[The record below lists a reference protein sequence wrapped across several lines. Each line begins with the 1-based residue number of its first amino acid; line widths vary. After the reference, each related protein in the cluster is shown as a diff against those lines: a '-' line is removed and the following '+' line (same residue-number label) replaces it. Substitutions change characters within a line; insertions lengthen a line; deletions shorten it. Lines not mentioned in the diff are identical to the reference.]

1 VFAFGPVCTTTRSS
15 QHQDKDIKVTNHD
28 RQKIAVPFPNSSGI
42 WILQTR
48 LDWYIWKFM
57 PSNPQKKQKKE
68 RSLTALEGD
77 GQQCM
82 AAPA

>member
-1 VFAFGPVCTTTRSS
+1 
-15 QHQDKDIKVTNHD
+15 
-28 RQKIAVPFPNSSGI
+28 
-42 WILQTR
+42 
-48 LDWYIWKFM
+48 M